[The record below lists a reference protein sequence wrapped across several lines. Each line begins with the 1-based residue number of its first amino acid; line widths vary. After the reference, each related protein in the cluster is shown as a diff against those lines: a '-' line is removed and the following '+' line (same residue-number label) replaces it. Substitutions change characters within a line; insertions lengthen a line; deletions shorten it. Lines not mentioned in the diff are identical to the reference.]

1 MDRKSHSDQ
10 TEGVIKMDELIMLES
25 MPPRLYLQQQADRP
39 DEARLGFDALRL
51 QVESTLASPP
61 RNCSSECSNLG
72 HQSTTMYRLDT
83 LARTRW
89 TWIEHVEGAKKSP
102 GFSANVNLGR
112 ATTAALHKG
121 LEIFARVVTE

>member
-1 MDRKSHSDQ
+1 MVLVNSHGIRRELPLLGILMISPVYLRTCASTLVPLEQLTTRKNCVDRKSHSDQ

-51 QVESTLASPP
+51 QVKSTLASPP

-72 HQSTTMYRLDT
+72 HQPTIMY
-83 LARTRW
+83 
-89 TWIEHVEGAKKSP
+89 
-102 GFSANVNLGR
+102 
-112 ATTAALHKG
+112 
-121 LEIFARVVTE
+121 